1 LIKAAIAEDFFYL
14 WSFPYEQAR
23 NLVVSGVSPVLFEG
37 RAWLSVAAVRLRT
50 LRWMAL
56 PIMNRASV
64 VGLTLLCE
72 YRDHRCDPRRG
83 NFFLRMSSDSLLV
96 AVAARAMCRDY
107 GEWSRIELSPDGKLE
122 TPRLSLGLAEP
133 VSPGDAARLAALFH
147 ENCSGIV
154 RGGKRAFYSSLGK
167 DHWNMRPRRLVAE
180 RFCWLDGLDLRPEFG
195 FDCSTNQGSWAP
207 LRPVLV

>member
-1 LIKAAIAEDFFYL
+1 LIRAAIAEDFFYL

-23 NLVVSGVSPVLFEG
+23 NLVVSGVSPVLFEE
-37 RAWLSVAAVRLRT
+37 RAWLSVAAVRLHT

-56 PIMNRASV
+56 PITERVSV

-72 YRDHRCDPRRG
+72 YRDHKCDRRRG
-83 NFFLRMSSDSLLV
+83 NFFLRVSSDSLLV
-96 AVAARAMCRDY
+96 SVAARVMCRDY
-107 GEWSRIELSPDGKLE
+107 GERWRIELSPDGKLE
-122 TPRLSLGLAEP
+122 TPRLSLRLAEP

-147 ENCSGIV
+147 ENCSGII
-154 RGGKRAFYSSLGK
+154 RGGRRAFYSSLEK
-167 DHWNMRPRRLVAE
+167 AHWNMRPRKLVAE
-180 RFCWLDGLDLRPEFG
+180 RFSWVDGLDLRPEFG